1 MENFTDRQKE
11 IIEKAIEIITENG
24 FKCLTTK
31 NLAAKMNF
39 SEPALYRHFTDKR
52 DLLLAIVKYVRANM
66 FKIVKGV
73 DTSLNCEEYFG
84 RLTCEITA
92 YLKRVKGI
100 TILIMSEF
108 AIENDEVLR
117 DSMYSFYSR
126 MIDFI
131 SCVVSDMKK
140 RGEIRADVVPEVAA
154 QVFIGIIQSMV
165 LRHFLSGKTFDID
178 EKCKEIVNIF
188 LKGVIE

>member
-24 FKCLTTK
+24 FKSLTIK
-31 NLAAKMNF
+31 NIAARMGF
-39 SEPALYRHFTDKR
+39 SEPAVYRHFKDKR
-52 DLLLAIVKYVRANM
+52 EILFSIVKYVQSNM
-66 FKIVKGV
+66 FKIVKTV
-73 DTSLNCEEYFG
+73 DTSLSCEDYFTF
-84 RLTCEITA
+84 LICEITS
-92 YLKRVKGI
+92 YLKSVKGI

-108 AIENDEVLR
+108 AVENDEVLR
-117 DSMYSFYSR
+117 DSMYSFYSK

-131 SCVVSDMKK
+131 SLVVSDMKK

-165 LRHFLSGKTFDID
+165 LKHFLSGKAFDID
-178 EKCKEIVNIF
+178 EKCKEIVSIF
-188 LKGVIE
+188 IKGVV